1 MRNVNTISFNFIV
14 YLFVLFAAFFFFYI
28 SWIWRKCVL
37 SVYLVISSMFC
48 SNNTFK
54 NYINYILNR
63 SKMKELSVQVP
74 CRQRWEKHSI
84 TEIIQWTPILKK
96 TLIQVTWIQS
106 ELHFFKFCFHNNDLW
121 SPYLWYNSTTGSQ
134 VLFRVFEVR
143 FLNKWSVFSFYSFEL

>member
-48 SNNTFK
+48 SNNNFK

-74 CRQRWEKHSI
+74 CRQRWDKHSI
-84 TEIIQWTPILKK
+84 TEIIQWTTILKK
-96 TLIQVTWIQS
+96 LFFKWHGYNLSCTFSNFVFITMTCDLLIYDITRPLAV
-106 ELHFFKFCFHNNDLW
+106 KFCF
-121 SPYLWYNSTTGSQ
+121 G
-134 VLFRVFEVR
+134 
-143 FLNKWSVFSFYSFEL
+143 FLRQDF

>member
-14 YLFVLFAAFFFFYI
+14 YLFALFAAFFYI

-74 CRQRWEKHSI
+74 CRQRWDKHSI
-84 TEIIQWTPILKK
+84 TEIIQWTTILKK
-96 TLIQVTWIQS
+96 LFFKWHGYNLSCTFSNFDFITMTCDLLIFDITRPLAV
-106 ELHFFKFCFHNNDLW
+106 KFCFGFLW
-121 SPYLWYNSTTGSQ
+121 SD
-134 VLFRVFEVR
+134 F
-143 FLNKWSVFSFYSFEL
+143 